1 MTIIDQKS
9 RALLSVSRL
18 GSKQQGSRF
27 TLRKRAVRDDAVN
40 LSSYNSDFLSGLF
53 ADVAKVNVLS
63 ELRIQQKR
71 GSDLITTH
79 EPDET
84 DGGTLRSS
92 NNNKRSR
99 LSLKRCSIKTRASCK
114 NLNVLVGPSSPKGI
128 NDIFQNA
135 ASAESSS
142 TGTQTG
148 SKSFQSLERHDS
160 LAFQLNCVSR
170 VGASSSLPASPEI
183 NTVVDVEEV
192 FPHLPA
198 TVSDS
203 SCSSGLTRV
212 KLDRQVSNPETSY
225 VDSFGW
231 FVDLDGEPCPSS
243 TSERQ
248 ANLVASVSSDD
259 LAFQAPTAPKRINDD
274 AELEWAQAADTVDDV
289 LGDFF

>member
-27 TLRKRAVRDDAVN
+27 TLRKRVVREDSVN

-71 GSDLITTH
+71 GSDLITSNDSDNT
-79 EPDET
+79 EGET
-84 DGGTLRSS
+84 VTRTI

-99 LSLKRCSIKTRASCK
+99 LSLKRSAMKARASCK
-114 NLNVLVGPSSPKGI
+114 NLNVLIEPASPKGI
-128 NDIFQNA
+128 NDIF
-135 ASAESSS
+135 STAESSS
-142 TGTQTG
+142 SETEAG

-160 LAFQLNCVSR
+160 LAFQLNCVSGC
-170 VGASSSLPASPEI
+170 GASGVPASPDI

-212 KLDRQVSNPETSY
+212 KLDRQVSNPETSH

-231 FVDLDGEPCPSS
+231 FVDLDGDSFPPS
-243 TSERQ
+243 TAERH
-248 ANLVASVSSDD
+248 AHLVASVSSDD
-259 LAFQAPTAPKRINDD
+259 LAFQAPTAPMRINDN
-274 AELEWAQAADTVDDV
+274 AEVEWAQAADTVDDV